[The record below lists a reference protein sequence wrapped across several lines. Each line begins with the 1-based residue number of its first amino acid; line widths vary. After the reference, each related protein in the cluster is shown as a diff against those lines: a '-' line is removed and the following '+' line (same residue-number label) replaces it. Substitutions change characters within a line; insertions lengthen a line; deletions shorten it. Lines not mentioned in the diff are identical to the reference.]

1 MSDLAKQFKDVVSMM
16 LPKAADGDPLEE
28 SVIDEKIGEAQ
39 LLPMFHALSVDEIK
53 KVRNEIHSEKQILL
67 MRGVAIVRKNHKKW
81 LATRKASLDLK
92 YWNRF
97 SKYLVDDKGFPR
109 HVVDRMDEVS
119 DEIVDLL
126 GDPRKNTGEQRRGL
140 IIGDVQSGK
149 TVNYSGIICKA
160 VDADYRT
167 VILLTGTSNDLRRQT
182 QIRLDE
188 AFIGVDSA
196 SVANAQGMRFI
207 GVGKHDPSLRPHSI
221 TTTDRDFSKS
231 VSKQLSMS
239 LAQTASDR
247 PMLFVIKKNVSVLK
261 HLYDWIKAYN
271 QYADNPIENSLLL
284 IDDEADYASVN
295 TKSADDPTK
304 TNEHIVN
311 LLNLFR
317 FASYVGFTAT
327 PYANVFIDP
336 QTNLDMENENLF
348 PGDYIYALEAPKNS
362 YIGARDIFSDGAKYA
377 YMLREIDD
385 GEEFY
390 PLKHKKDEYFRHL
403 SDSLKKAINVFLLA
417 NVVRDLRDDVGEH
430 RSMMINVTRF
440 VDAQNQLKDAVQQ
453 YVDDVKSSIKM
464 FASLPIEK
472 ALDDPNIRTLFEVYE
487 EEYRNTEFSWE
498 DIQKKLFDS
507 VLPILIFAVN
517 QRNAKFNYD
526 EYADGLRAIVVGG
539 QALSRGLTLEGLI
552 VSYIYRNSMAYDTLM
567 QMGRWFGY
575 RKNYEDLCRIYMDAE
590 SQEWYAKISEATDEL
605 RSEIKRMRDR
615 NSTPLE
621 FGLKVRNDP
630 EIPLIVT
637 ARNKMRSAATRTIN
651 QSLSGAVVET
661 PYLYNDSKEN
671 EINLQLVRELVSD
684 IDINNFESKQ
694 YGARN
699 VPSERIVELLENV
712 SIPGSNTRFDPTSIA
727 SFVRKYAGNELKD
740 WDVVIISGD
749 GADYPL
755 KDNIVTK
762 KSARGFDLR
771 NDDKFIR
778 LSKAKTRIGGRGD
791 TAWGLSDAQ
800 KDAVKKYFQP
810 TSRTLSNDHY
820 FSDEVVE
827 IKNRNPLLLIYLIE
841 LKEPEEGIN
850 NLADFGEDPV
860 VGFGVGIPYLSDE
873 ETKYIRYQINTIYQA
888 LGGFEDESDEG
899 DGDD

>member
-1 MSDLAKQFKDVVSMM
+1 L
-16 LPKAADGDPLEE
+16 
-28 SVIDEKIGEAQ
+28 VIDEKIGEAR
-39 LLPMFHALSVDEIK
+39 LLPMFHTLSDEEIK
-53 KVRNEIHSEKQILL
+53 SVRNEIHSEKQILL
-67 MRGVAIVRKNHKKW
+67 MRGAAIVRKNHKKW

-97 SKYLVDDKGFPR
+97 SKYLVDDKGFPK
-109 HVVDRMDEVS
+109 HVVDQMDEVS

-126 GDPRKNTGEQRRGL
+126 GDPGKNTSEQRRGL

-160 VDADYRT
+160 VDAGYRT

-221 TTTDRDFSKS
+221 TTTDRDFSKG

-295 TKSADDPTK
+295 TRGTDDPTK

-317 FASYVGFTAT
+317 FASYAGFTAT

-336 QTNLDMENENLF
+336 QTNLDMEKENLF
-348 PGDYIYALEAPKNS
+348 PGDYIYALEAPSN
-362 YIGARDIFSDGAKYA
+362 YIGARDIFSDRAKYA
-377 YMLREIDD
+377 FMLREIKD
-385 GEEFY
+385 GEEYY

-403 SDSLKKAINVFLLA
+403 SGSLKMAINAFLLA
-417 NVVRDLRDDVGEH
+417 NVIRDLRGDTGAH
-430 RSMMINVTRF
+430 RSMMVNATRF
-440 VDAQNQLKDAVQQ
+440 VDTQNQLKDVIQQ
-453 YVDDVKSSIKM
+453 YVDDIKSSIKM
-464 FASLPIEK
+464 FASLPVEK
-472 ALDDPNIRTLFEVYE
+472 ALDDSNIRMLFEIYE
-487 EEYRNTEFSWE
+487 KEYRNSEFSWE
-498 DIQKKLFDS
+498 DIQQNLFNS
-507 VLPILIFAVN
+507 VLPILVFAVN

-575 RKNYEDLCRIYMDAE
+575 RKNYEDLCRIYMDTE
-590 SQEWYAKISEATDEL
+590 SQEWYEKISEATDEL
-605 RSEIKRMRDR
+605 RNEIKRMRDR

-637 ARNKMRSAATRTIN
+637 ARNKMKSASTRTIN

-661 PYLYNDSKEN
+661 PYLHNDNKEN
-671 EINLQLVRELVSD
+671 GINLQLVRELVSD
-684 IDINNFESKQ
+684 IDINNTESKQ

-699 VPSERIVELLENV
+699 VQAEKIVELLENITV
-712 SIPGSNTRFDPTSIA
+712 PGSNTRFDPKSIA
-727 SFVRKYAGNELKD
+727 NFIKKYAGNELRF

-749 GADYPL
+749 GEEYNLTDRIA
-755 KDNIVTK
+755 TK
-762 KSARGFDLR
+762 KSTRGFDLR
-771 NDDKFIR
+771 SDDKFIR
-778 LSKAKTRIGGRGD
+778 MSKEKTRIGGRGD
-791 TAWGLSDAQ
+791 TAWGLTDVQ
-800 KDAVKKYFQP
+800 KKAVKEYFRP
-810 TSRTLSNDHY
+810 KTLSNDHY
-820 FSDEVVE
+820 FSDEIPEV
-827 IKNRNPLLLIYLIE
+827 KGRRPLLLIYLIE
-841 LKEPEEGIN
+841 LKDIEGVK
-850 NLADFGEDPV
+850 LDDFGEDPI
-860 VGFGVGIPYLSDE
+860 VGFGVGIPHLSDE
-873 ETKYIRYQINTIYQA
+873 ETKYI
-888 LGGFEDESDEG
+888 
-899 DGDD
+899 

>member
-16 LPKAADGDPLEE
+16 LPKSADGHPFEE
-28 SVIDEKIGEAQ
+28 SVIDEKIREAR
-39 LLPMFHALSVDEIK
+39 LLPMFQALSNEEIK
-53 KVRNEIHSEKQILL
+53 DVRNEIHTEKQILL

-97 SKYLVDDKGFPR
+97 QKYLVDDKEFPK
-109 HVVDRMDEVS
+109 HVVDQMDEVS
-119 DEIVDLL
+119 DDIVDLL
-126 GDPRKNTGEQRRGL
+126 GDPTKNTSEQRRGL

-160 VDADYRT
+160 VDAGYRT

-188 AFIGVDSA
+188 AFIGIDSA

-207 GVGKHDPSLRPHSI
+207 GVGRHDPSLRPYSI
-221 TTTDRDFSKS
+221 TTTDRDFSKG

-239 LAQTASDR
+239 LAQTVHDR

-261 HLYDWIKAYN
+261 HLFDWIKAYN
-271 QYADNPIENSLLL
+271 QYADNKIENSLLL

-295 TKSADDPTK
+295 TKGADDPTK

-311 LLNLFR
+311 LLNLFS

-348 PGDYIYALEAPKNS
+348 PGDYIYALEAPRNS

-377 YMLREIDD
+377 FMLREIDD
-385 GEEFY
+385 GEDFY

-403 SDSLKKAINVFLLA
+403 SDSLKVAINVFLLA
-417 NVVRDLRDDVGEH
+417 NVVRDLRGDTGKH
-430 RSMMINVTRF
+430 RSMMVNVSRF
-440 VDAQNQLKDAVQQ
+440 VDTQNQLKDAIQQ
-453 YVDDVKSSIKM
+453 YVDDIKASIKM
-464 FASLPIEK
+464 FASLPVEK
-472 ALDDPNIRTLFEVYE
+472 ALDDFNIKKLFEVYE

-498 DIQKKLFDS
+498 DIQQKLFDS
-507 VLPILIFAVN
+507 ILPILVFAVN

-526 EYADGLRAIVVGG
+526 EYADGLRTVVIGG
-539 QALSRGLTLEGLI
+539 QALSRGLTLEGLV

-575 RKNYEDLCRIYMDAE
+575 RKNYDDLCRIYMDIE
-590 SQEWYAKISEATDEL
+590 SQEWYEKISEATDEL
-605 RSEIKRMRDR
+605 RSEIKRMKDR

-637 ARNKMRSAATRTIN
+637 ARNKMRSASTRTIN

-661 PYLYNDSKEN
+661 PYLYNDLREN
-671 EINLQLVRELVSD
+671 GINLQLVRELVSS
-684 IDINNFESKQ
+684 INVGNTESKQ

-699 VPSERIVELLENV
+699 VQAEKIVELLENV
-712 SIPGSNTRFDPTSIA
+712 SIPGSNTRFDPKSIA
-727 SFVRKYAGNELKD
+727 NFIRKYAGNELKV

-749 GADYPL
+749 GADYNL
-755 KDNIVTK
+755 TDRIVTK
-762 KSARGFDLR
+762 KSTRGFDLR
-771 NDDKFIR
+771 SDDKFIR
-778 LSKAKTRIGGRGD
+778 MSKEKTRIGGRGD
-791 TAWGLSDAQ
+791 TAWGLTDIQ
-800 KDAVKKYFQP
+800 KEAVKEYFRP
-810 TSRTLSNDHY
+810 KTLSNDHY
-820 FSDEVVE
+820 FSDEVPAV
-827 IKNRNPLLLIYLIE
+827 KNRRPLLLIYLIE
-841 LKEPEEGIN
+841 LKDPGMVSLKN
-850 NLADFGEDPV
+850 FGEDPI

-873 ETKYIRYQINTIYQA
+873 ETKYIRPTV
-888 LGGFEDESDEG
+888 F
-899 DGDD
+899 